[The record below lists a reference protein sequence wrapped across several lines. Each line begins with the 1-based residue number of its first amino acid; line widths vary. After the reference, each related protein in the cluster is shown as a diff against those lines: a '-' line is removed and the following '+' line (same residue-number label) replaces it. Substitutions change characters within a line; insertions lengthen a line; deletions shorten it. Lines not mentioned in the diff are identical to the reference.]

1 MISKVQNVNNTDLRS
16 NFLNRVQ
23 NSLISYVEQKSEHL
37 MLESS
42 LYQLN
47 NPGKKMRSLM
57 IFELSKSLL
66 DSKYT
71 DYEDKLVKW
80 AAANELIHEATLIHD
95 DIQDQDSVRRNKPAL
110 WKKYGL
116 AQSLNTG
123 DFLLLLSLLP
133 IQEIKDPRLVSLHT
147 EMSFKLA
154 QGQSEEI
161 EQKNKELNI
170 KNGFYKNCIAKKTG
184 ALFSSLA
191 VGVGVLLNMSE
202 MELLELSSVFLTLG
216 CIFQMQDDVIDLFG
230 KKGRQSFGC
239 DIKEGKISFLI
250 HTHLLHCP
258 EDNSYLNTLL
268 KKDCTQIKES
278 EIDDLKSIFIQKQTL
293 KRALKAIN
301 SEIEGLTSYCK
312 KTTSFRSRSESV
324 DKFIKLLTQPLEH
337 ITEL

>member
-1 MISKVQNVNNTDLRS
+1 MISNAQDVNNTDLRS
-16 NFLNRVQ
+16 IFLDKVQ
-23 NSLISYVEQKSEHL
+23 NKLISYVEQKSEHL

-47 NPGKKMRSLM
+47 NPGKKMRSSM
-57 IFELSKSLL
+57 IYKLSKSLL
-66 DSKYT
+66 GSMQQKH
-71 DYEDKLVKW
+71 EDKLVKW

-110 WKKYGL
+110 WKAYGL

-133 IQEIKDPRLVSLHT
+133 IREINNLRLITLHT

-161 EQKNKELNI
+161 EQKNKELDV
-170 KNGFYKNCIAKKTG
+170 KNGFYRNCIAKKTG

-191 VGVGVLLNMSE
+191 VGVGVLLDMSE
-202 MELLELSSVFLTLG
+202 AELVELSSVFLTLG

-258 EDNSYLNTLL
+258 EDHDYLKTLL
-268 KKDCTQIKES
+268 KKDCEQIKEP
-278 EIDDLKSIFIQKQTL
+278 EIEDLKSIFIKKQTL

-301 SEIEGLTSYCK
+301 HEIESLKTYCK
-312 KTTSFRSRSESV
+312 KTTSFGSRPESV
-324 DKFIKLLTQPLEH
+324 KSLIRLLTQPLEH
-337 ITEL
+337 ISDL